1 MENHRKNKS
10 IILLFSH
17 TEQNVHFVPYT
28 LEEKKKEVTHIN
40 FKT

>member
-1 MENHRKNKS
+1 MEKPRRNKS

-28 LEEKKKEVTHIN
+28 LEEKKKEVTHID